1 MELKK
6 IKQKAKDLFEIMID
20 EEIIQVPADIIIK
33 YNLFSLKKID
43 SSVYKSIKKDLIFF
57 ENLKKTLTFVEKKY
71 RSQYEIEN
79 YCNKE
84 NIFDKSVLKYL
95 KDNNYVNDQIFT
107 EMFVNDKINFTND
120 GYYKILKSL
129 DDHQIDKE
137 IVENVFKKID
147 LTVFEEKLFKI
158 IEKKLKQNRKYSKLV
173 ISSNVLNYCSEM
185 GYERVKILELINQ
198 LYQVDE
204 DIIVNEIEK
213 VKKNLSKKYKNEQLE
228 KQLIRK
234 LLQKGFTYEEIKNV
248 I

>member
-6 IKQKAKDLFEIMID
+6 IKQKAKDLFEIMVD

-43 SSVYKSIKKDLIFF
+43 ISVYKSIKKDLVFF
-57 ENLKKTLTFVEKKY
+57 EALKKTLTFVEKKY

-79 YCNKE
+79 FFSKE
-84 NIFDKSVLKYL
+84 NIIDKAILKYL

-107 EMFVNDKINFTND
+107 EMFVNDKINFTNE

-129 DDHQIDKE
+129 NDHQINQE
-137 IVENVFKKID
+137 IIESVFEKVDFNI
-147 LTVFEEKLFKI
+147 FEEKLFKI
-158 IEKKLKQNRKYSKLV
+158 IEKKLKQNRKHSKLV
-173 ISSNVLNYCSEM
+173 VTSNILNYCIEM
-185 GYERVKILELINQ
+185 GYERENILDIINQ
-198 LYQVDE
+198 LYRVDE

-213 VKKNLSKKYKNEQLE
+213 IKKSLSKKYKDEQLE
-228 KQLIRK
+228 KQLIKK
-234 LLQKGFTYEEIKNV
+234 LLHKGFTYEEIKNV